1 MKKNLNE
8 SGNEWKNINQE
19 IFRNSFKYQSPSSIV
34 KDLFKADKNKNDKL
48 NIWISMDWLN

>member
-1 MKKNLNE
+1 MKKNWNE
-8 SGNEWKNINQE
+8 SGNEWKNINEE